1 MRTLPCRA
9 ILSCMKGH
17 GWIDRRKSASV
28 NAVLMLVAALIPLLG
43 AIDTSNID
51 HNELRPWGCRTCS
64 VPAPPTPADQDVDPL

>member
-9 ILSCMKGH
+9 ILSCMHGP

-64 VPAPPTPADQDVDPL
+64 VPAPPTPAEQDADPL

>member
-9 ILSCMKGH
+9 ILSCMHGQ

-64 VPAPPTPADQDVDPL
+64 VPAPPTPAEQDADPL